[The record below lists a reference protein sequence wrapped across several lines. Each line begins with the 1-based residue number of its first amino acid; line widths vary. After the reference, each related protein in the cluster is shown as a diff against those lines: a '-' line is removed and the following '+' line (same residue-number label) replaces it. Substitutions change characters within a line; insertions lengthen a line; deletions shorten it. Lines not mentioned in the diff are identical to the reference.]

1 MIRPAAN
8 SLKALLVPIGEII
21 VGPEFSDRERQ
32 VFDRLRRGLGRKS
45 IARELGVT
53 PGCIAGYCRS
63 ICRKLGISA
72 PPPSTQLSRQ
82 ANIPLP

>member
-8 SLKALLVPIGEII
+8 NLKALLVPIADAMGK
-21 VGPEFSDRERQ
+21 PDFSDRERQ

-63 ICRKLGISA
+63 ICRKLGISD
-72 PPPSTQLSRQ
+72 PPPPAQLSRQ